1 MKKDLNYVAG
11 LEKAIKKK
19 YGDEAIDN
27 PAKHWDE
34 EKEKEYLEQ
43 LKEQTKKESRSSTTR
58 EHDGIL
64 ITSKLFIDR
73 KADKC
78 PVCHSFKMSNID
90 KVMIKKIG
98 HCQRC
103 EWKKN

>member
-1 MKKDLNYVAG
+1 MKKDLNKVAKIEQAI
-11 LEKAIKKK
+11 EKRWGK
-19 YGDEAIDN
+19 EAVEN
-27 PAKHWDE
+27 PASHWDE

-43 LKEQTKKESRSSTTR
+43 IKERASKEGRSSTTR

>member
-1 MKKDLNYVAG
+1 MKRKNYIQNQIVA
-11 LEKAIKKK
+11 LDATLANMRRIVNTSAPRE
-19 YGDEAIDN
+19 
-27 PAKHWDE
+27 
-34 EKEKEYLEQ
+34 EYLEQ
-43 LKEQTKKESRSSTTR
+43 IKERASKEERSSTTR

>member
-1 MKKDLNYVAG
+1 MKKDLNYIAG
-11 LEKAIKKK
+11 LEKAIKQK
-19 YGDEAIDN
+19 YGEEAVQN
-27 PAKHWDE
+27 PSSNWTP
-34 EKEKEYLEQ
+34 EKEKEYLQQ
-43 LKEQTKKESRSSTTR
+43 LKERASKEERSATTR